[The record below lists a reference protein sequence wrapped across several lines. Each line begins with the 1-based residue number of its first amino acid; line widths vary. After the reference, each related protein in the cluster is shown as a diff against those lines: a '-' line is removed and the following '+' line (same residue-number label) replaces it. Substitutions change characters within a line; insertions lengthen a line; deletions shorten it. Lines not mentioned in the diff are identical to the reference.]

1 MKKVNLTSITLRLS
15 PYYIKEVK
23 KYAEKENRSF
33 NNMVNKILA
42 DFVAE
47 EWEKI
52 KRPKN
57 K

>member
-42 DFVAE
+42 DFVA
-47 EWEKI
+47 KDGI
-52 KRPKN
+52 KTG
-57 K
+57 